1 MTGGIA
7 LKNPSQVGNVPQYD
21 MVIGGEATPS
31 SSRHY
36 YDIINPATEEVI
48 AQVAEGTAEDIDRA
62 VKAAW
67 EGFERLTH
75 MSARERGRL
84 LYDLSRSLE
93 QHFDEFAE
101 LECLNQ
107 GKPIR
112 HVRGFDIPNSI
123 ETIEFFAGAAT
134 KLRGSTVATD
144 PQMFNYVRREPFGV
158 VGQIIPW
165 NYPLMMACWKIAPA
179 IAAGN
184 AVVIIPAPNTPLTL
198 LKLAQLAKDVGFPD
212 GILNVVTGQGPVV
225 GDALTKHSGVRKIG
239 FTGSTV
245 TGRAVSQNASIHHAP
260 TTLELG
266 GKSANIFFEDVELGA
281 SLKKAVL
288 GCFHNAGQMCLAG
301 SRLLV
306 HESIYDQ
313 FVKQM
318 SAYAAQM
325 KVGDPRDKKTQ
336 VGPVVSKRQLDRVL
350 GYIEEGKRSGA
361 TLTVG
366 GGRVPTDR
374 GFFVQP
380 TIFSD
385 VDPASRIAQE
395 EIFGPVACIIK
406 FKTEE
411 EAISIANNSA
421 YGLAAGV
428 HTNNLARAHRVAAA
442 LQAGTVWINTFA
454 FLTPA
459 APVGGYKQSGHG
471 RELGLE
477 GIESYTQLK
486 TIFISP
492 NEG

>member
-1 MTGGIA
+1 
-7 LKNPSQVGNVPQYD
+7 
-21 MVIGGEATPS
+21 
-31 SSRHY
+31 
-36 YDIINPATEEVI
+36 
-48 AQVAEGTAEDIDRA
+48 
-62 VKAAW
+62 
-67 EGFERLTH
+67 
-75 MSARERGRL
+75 
-84 LYDLSRSLE
+84 
-93 QHFDEFAE
+93 
-101 LECLNQ
+101 
-107 GKPIR
+107 
-112 HVRGFDIPNSI
+112 
-123 ETIEFFAGAAT
+123 
-134 KLRGSTVATD
+134 
-144 PQMFNYVRREPFGV
+144 
-158 VGQIIPW
+158 
-165 NYPLMMACWKIAPA
+165 
-179 IAAGN
+179 
-184 AVVIIPAPNTPLTL
+184 
-198 LKLAQLAKDVGFPD
+198 
-212 GILNVVTGQGPVV
+212 
-225 GDALTKHSGVRKIG
+225 
-239 FTGSTV
+239 
-245 TGRAVSQNASIHHAP
+245 
-260 TTLELG
+260 
-266 GKSANIFFEDVELGA
+266 
-281 SLKKAVL
+281 
-288 GCFHNAGQMCLAG
+288 MCLAG

-428 HTNNLARAHRVAAA
+428 HTNSLARAHRVAAA